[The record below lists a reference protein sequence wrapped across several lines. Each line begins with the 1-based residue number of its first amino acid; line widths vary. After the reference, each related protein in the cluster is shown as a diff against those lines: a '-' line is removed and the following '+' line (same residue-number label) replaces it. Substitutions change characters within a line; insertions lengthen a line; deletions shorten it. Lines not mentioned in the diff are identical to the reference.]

1 MKNVTEKEYQGY
13 DNYNDDHFFVEFGV
27 DLIDLPIEMDESEV
41 DYVGHDP
48 EEKEKEEENG

>member
-1 MKNVTEKEYQGY
+1 MKTLTEKEYQGY
-13 DNYNDDHFFVEFGV
+13 DDYNHDDYFVEYGV

-48 EEKEKEEENG
+48 EEEGNG